1 MDTEQSVTQPERKW
15 TEKDG
20 VITFTVTSDGTTGLM
35 WIERL
40 KKGGF
45 SLGGSEKALLKKMI
59 TTYGVTT
66 EITVLKGELFEDEL
80 FSDNDRTTANIIVEA
95 KRRGLTRLFA
105 ETACLIREKFTDEE
119 LAAMGLNAIIVMH
132 CPIIDDFFD
141 YFPKLLGVYSYNDSP
156 TLNVFHDNPCRWFR
170 DYGFAF
176 AAQV

>member
-45 SLGGSEKALLKKMI
+45 SLYSGEKALLKKMA

-95 KRRGLTRLFA
+95 KRRGLTRPFA

-119 LAAMGLNAIIVMH
+119 LTAMGLNCIIVMH
-132 CPIIDDFFD
+132 SPIIDDSD
-141 YFPKLLGVYSYNDSP
+141 GYSPKLLGVHSYNDSP
-156 TLNVFHDNPCRWFR
+156 TMGVFYPEPFRWFR
-170 DYGFAF
+170 GAGFAF
-176 AAQV
+176 AAQD